1 VSSPFRITAT
11 DGGARAGVLE
21 TAHGPVETPVFMPVG
36 TKASVKAMLPSELRD
51 LGAGIVLANAYHL
64 YFRPGAELI
73 DEMGGV
79 ARFSGWDGPVLTDS
93 GGFQVFSLL
102 HTATR
107 IDDEGVRFRSV
118 YDGSRH
124 HFTPEVAM
132 RVQRLLRSDIAMA
145 FDECPPAGVD
155 RARVEAAVRRT
166 GLWAAR
172 SRAQPRADG
181 QLGFGIVQ
189 GGIDL
194 ELRRRSAEEIVGIGF
209 DGYAVGGLSVGEERE
224 PMLETLEAT
233 TELLPADRARYL
245 MGVGDPEGLLEGIA
259 RGVDMFDC
267 VLPTRLGRTGSA
279 LVPGG
284 RINLRNAAHA
294 TDQGPL
300 VDGCA
305 CPACSRFSRAY
316 IRHLI
321 TQSEISGLRLLT
333 IHNLHHL
340 LNLAARA
347 RTAIAAGRF
356 ADLHAEVAGTAD
368 EKHHESM
375 STAPTASRLPDS

>member
-51 LGAGIVLANAYHL
+51 RGARIVLANAYHL

-73 DEMGGV
+73 GEMGGV

-172 SRAQPRADG
+172 SRAQPRAES

-194 ELRRRSAEEIVGIGF
+194 DLRRRSAEEIVGIGF
-209 DGYAVGGLSVGEERE
+209 DGYAVGGLSVGEERA

-233 TELLPADRARYL
+233 TGLLPADHARYL
-245 MGVGDPEGLLEGIA
+245 MGVGDPEGLIEGIA
-259 RGVDMFDC
+259 RGIDMFDC

-284 RINLRNAAHA
+284 RINLRNAAYA
-294 TDQGPL
+294 TDARPL
-300 VDGCA
+300 VDGCT
-305 CPACSRFSRAY
+305 CPACTGFSRAY
-316 IRHLI
+316 IRHLV

-333 IHNLHHL
+333 VHNLHHL
-340 LNLAARA
+340 LDLAARA
-347 RTAIAAGRF
+347 RVAIAAGRF
-356 ADLHAEVAGTAD
+356 ADLRAEVAGSPD
-368 EKHHESM
+368 SEHHESV
-375 STAPTASRLPDS
+375 AKASRLPNL

>member
-1 VSSPFRITAT
+1 MSSPFRITAT

-51 LGAGIVLANAYHL
+51 LGARIVLANAYHL

-172 SRAQPRADG
+172 SRAQPRAEG

-224 PMLETLEAT
+224 PMLDTLEAT

-245 MGVGDPEGLLEGIA
+245 MGVGDPEGLIEGIA

-279 LVPGG
+279 LVPAG
-284 RINLRNAAHA
+284 RINLRNAAYA
-294 TDQGPL
+294 TDQAPL
-300 VDGCA
+300 VEGCT
-305 CPACSRFSRAY
+305 CPACARFSRAY

-340 LNLAARA
+340 LDLASRARA
-347 RTAIAAGRF
+347 AIAAGRF
-356 ADLHAEVAGTAD
+356 ADLRAEVAESAD
-368 EKHHESM
+368 SKHHE
-375 STAPTASRLPDS
+375 AVAKASRLPDS

>member
-1 VSSPFRITAT
+1 VTSPFRITAT

-51 LGAGIVLANAYHL
+51 LGARIVLANAYHL

-73 DEMGGV
+73 GEMGGV

-172 SRAQPRADG
+172 SRAQPRAEG

-209 DGYAVGGLSVGEERE
+209 DGYAVGGLSVGEERA

-245 MGVGDPEGLLEGIA
+245 MGVGDPEGLIEGIA

-294 TDQGPL
+294 TDDGPL
-300 VDGCA
+300 VDGCT
-305 CPACSRFSRAY
+305 CPACTGFSRSY

-340 LNLAARA
+340 LDLAARA
-347 RTAIAAGRF
+347 RAAIAAGRF
-356 ADLHAEVAGTAD
+356 ADLRAAVAGTACS
-368 EKHHESM
+368 EHHESVGK
-375 STAPTASRLPDS
+375 PSRLPNS

>member
-1 VSSPFRITAT
+1 VSSPFRLTAT
-11 DGGARAGVLE
+11 DGGARAGILE

-36 TKASVKAMLPSELRD
+36 TKATVKAMLPSELRD
-51 LGAGIVLANAYHL
+51 LGARIVLANAYHL

-79 ARFSGWDGPVLTDS
+79 HAFSGWDGPVLTDS

-107 IDDEGVRFRSV
+107 IDDQGVRFRSV
-118 YDGSRH
+118 YDGSQH

-166 GLWAAR
+166 GIWAAR
-172 SRAQPRADG
+172 SRAQPRAEG

-189 GGIDL
+189 GGTDL
-194 ELRRRSAEEIVGIGF
+194 ELRRRCAEEIVGIGF

-224 PMLETLEAT
+224 PMMETLAAT
-233 TELLPADRARYL
+233 TELLPADHPRYL
-245 MGVGDPEGLLEGIA
+245 MGVGDPVGLIEGIA

-267 VLPTRLGRTGSA
+267 VLPTRMGRTGSA

-284 RINLRNAAHA
+284 RINLRNAAFA
-294 TDQGPL
+294 ADPRPL
-300 VDGCA
+300 VEGCT
-305 CPACSRFSRAY
+305 CPACTGFSRAY
-316 IRHLI
+316 IRHLV
-321 TQSEISGLRLLT
+321 TQSEISGLRLLST
-333 IHNLHHL
+333 HNLHHL
-340 LNLAARA
+340 LDLAARA
-347 RTAIAAGRF
+347 REAIAAGRF
-356 ADLHAEVAGTAD
+356 AELRAEVAGTG
-368 EKHHESM
+368 ESVHHESVGKP
-375 STAPTASRLPDS
+375 STLPTS

>member
-1 VSSPFRITAT
+1 MSSPFRITAT
-11 DGGARAGVLE
+11 DGGARAGLLE

-36 TKASVKAMLPSELRD
+36 TKASVKAMLPGELRD
-51 LGAGIVLANAYHL
+51 LGARIVLANAYHL

-79 ARFSGWDGPVLTDS
+79 GRFSGWDGPVLTDS

-118 YDGSRH
+118 YDGSQH

-166 GLWAAR
+166 GIWAAR
-172 SRAQPRADG
+172 SRAQPRAEG

-189 GGIDL
+189 GGTDL

-209 DGYAVGGLSVGEERE
+209 DGYAVGGLSVGEERG
-224 PMLETLEAT
+224 PMMETLAAT

-245 MGVGDPEGLLEGIA
+245 MGVGDPVGLIEGIA

-267 VLPTRLGRTGSA
+267 VLPTRMGRTGSA

-284 RINLRNAAHA
+284 RINLRNAAFA
-294 TDQGPL
+294 TDQRPL
-300 VDGCA
+300 VEGCM
-305 CPACSRFSRAY
+305 CPACTGFSRAY
-316 IRHLI
+316 IRHLV
-321 TQSEISGLRLLT
+321 TQSEIAGLRLLS
-333 IHNLHHL
+333 IHNLHQL
-340 LNLAARA
+340 LDLAARA
-347 RTAIAAGRF
+347 RAAIAAGRF
-356 ADLHAEVAGTAD
+356 ADLCAEVAENA
-368 EKHHESM
+368 ESRHHESVGR
-375 STAPTASRLPDS
+375 ASR

>member
-51 LGAGIVLANAYHL
+51 LGARIVLANAYHL

-166 GLWAAR
+166 SLWAAR
-172 SRAQPRADG
+172 SRAQPRAEG

-194 ELRRRSAEEIVGIGF
+194 ELRCRSAEEIVGIGF

-245 MGVGDPEGLLEGIA
+245 MGVGDPEGLIEGIA

-284 RINLRNAAHA
+284 RINLRNAAYA
-294 TDQGPL
+294 TDNEPL
-300 VDGCA
+300 VEGCA
-305 CPACSRFSRAY
+305 CPACTGFSRAY

-340 LNLAARA
+340 LDLAARA
-347 RTAIAAGRF
+347 RAAIAAGRF
-356 ADLHAEVAGTAD
+356 ADLRAEVARSAGS
-368 EKHHESM
+368 EHHESM
-375 STAPTASRLPDS
+375 AKASRLPDS